1 MTGQSP
7 STITDPYDGPVISLI
22 PSRPFW
28 DLLIATVN
36 LAVARSMLR
45 ELIRLADES
54 PGLTDEQL
62 RFRLLALAACA
73 TTRSHVPSRSPAGR
87 WLSETPDS
95 APSGQPAP
103 HNTTA
108 SAP

>member
-1 MTGQSP
+1 M
-7 STITDPYDGPVISLI
+7 ISMI
-22 PSRPFW
+22 PSRPFQ

-36 LAVARSMLR
+36 LKMTRLMLQ
-45 ELIRLADES
+45 ELIRLAAQAPS
-54 PGLTDEQL
+54 LTDEQL
-62 RFRLLALAACA
+62 RFRLLALTECA
-73 TTRSHVPSRSPAGR
+73 TPRSTVPSRSPAGR

-95 APSGQPAP
+95 TPGGQPAP